1 MKLSVE
7 ISMYSM
13 KDDFYPAVDAFLLD
27 LNVDDQITVKTS
39 SISTQ
44 LFGEY
49 DAVMDLLQK
58 AMRKSFEEFG
68 KACFVTKFLQGDTRV
83 NTGYE

>member
-7 ISMYSM
+7 ISMYAM
-13 KDDFYPAVDAFLLD
+13 KDDFFPAVDAFLAD
-27 LNVDDQITVKTS
+27 LNASAEIEVKTS

-49 DAVMDLLQK
+49 EAVMELLQT
-58 AMRKSFEEFG
+58 AMKKSFQEYG

-83 NTGYE
+83 STGYD